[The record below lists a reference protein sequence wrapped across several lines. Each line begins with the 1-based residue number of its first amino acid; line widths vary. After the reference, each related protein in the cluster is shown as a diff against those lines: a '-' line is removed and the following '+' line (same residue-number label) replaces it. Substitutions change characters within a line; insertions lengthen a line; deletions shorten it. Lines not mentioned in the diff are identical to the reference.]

1 MLGVR
6 RAALAALCLIC
17 CTTPLH
23 AAPGQC
29 AQPLPS
35 DAPELGE
42 PGENVQLDADSADLL
57 REGMSSLSGDVRVTD
72 GQRAFAAESL
82 RFDTSRRLVDI
93 ATESRYREPGLF
105 VRSRAM
111 RFDID
116 AETGEFDHNEIILPE
131 TMARAGAAKM
141 RLSRSG
147 TAELSR
153 VYYTT
158 CAPGDDAWML
168 HASDITLDRD
178 EGLGTAR
185 HARLH
190 LFGVPVIYVPWF
202 QFPLDDERRTG
213 LLYPRMGSSSRNG
226 FDLTWPIYVN
236 LAPNYDLQIEP
247 RWLSRRGLQLGGT
260 ARYLGRQQEARLRY
274 EYLASDQRLGEDRAF
289 GELSQRGMLNDRL
302 SLAVDYAEVSDTA
315 YFDDLG
321 SDLDRSA
328 LTFLPQQMRM
338 AYTAPSAYSASLRVS
353 SFQVLDPSLLDSERP
368 YRRLPQLRFD
378 ALTPDSLLYTR
389 AGLSSEFVA
398 FDADGVVEGRRFH
411 INPYLRSFIDR
422 NGWFAGTRLDWR
434 YTAYDLS
441 NQAAGAPSSPTRSLP
456 SFSAEGGLRFE
467 RLTEGGSLQTL
478 EPRAIY
484 LYTPF
489 RDQSDIP
496 IFDSGEPDFDIV
508 QLFSRNR
515 FTGIDRIADANH
527 IAGALTSRLLDRDT
541 GMVRWSATIGQ
552 LLRLSRSEVT
562 LDGIEEADSGVTDF
576 IAGFEYRLSRRV
588 RASVST
594 LWSPDEGRFNRTL
607 SRLSYRDGQRRASVG
622 YRYRRDQLEQSDIAV
637 GWPIAGNFSAIGRW
651 RRSIQEHQSLETL
664 AGIAYES
671 CCWIGRLT
679 YRRYI
684 ASTDGE
690 YESGVLLQVE
700 LRGLGGLGGSS
711 AQRVDDYTY

>member
-1 MLGVR
+1 MLGLR
-6 RAALAALCLIC
+6 RAVLAALCLISS
-17 CTTPLH
+17 TTPSL

-29 AQPLPS
+29 AQPLPP
-35 DAPELGE
+35 DAPELGSGVDGVE
-42 PGENVQLDADSADLL
+42 LNADEADLM
-57 REGMSSLSGDVRVTD
+57 REGLSSLSGDVHVTD
-72 GQRAFAAESL
+72 GTRAFAAESL

-93 ATESRYREPGLF
+93 ATESRYREKGLF
-105 VRSRAM
+105 VRSGGM

-116 AETGEFDHNEIILPE
+116 AESGDFDDTEIILQDAH
-131 TMARAGAAKM
+131 ARAGADKM
-141 RLSRSG
+141 RLRRSG

-158 CAPGDDAWML
+158 CGPGDNAWAL
-168 HASDITLDRD
+168 HASDIRLDRE

-190 LFGVPVIYVPWF
+190 LFSVPILYVPWF
-202 QFPLDDERRTG
+202 QFPLDEQRRTG
-213 LLYPRMGSSSRNG
+213 LLYPRIGSSSRNG
-226 FDLTWPIYVN
+226 VDMTWPIYVN

-260 ARYLGRQQEARLRY
+260 ARYLGRQQEAELRY
-274 EYLASDQRLGEDRAF
+274 EYLANDQRLGEDRAF
-289 GELSQRGMLNDRL
+289 GELAQRGMINDRL
-302 SLAVDYAEVSDTA
+302 SLAIDYAEVSDTA

-338 AYTAPSAYSASLRVS
+338 AYTAPSVYSASMRIS
-353 SFQVLDPSLLDSERP
+353 SFQVLDPSLLDTERP

-398 FDADGVVEGRRFH
+398 FDADDVVEGRRLH
-411 INPYLRSFIDR
+411 VNPYLRSFIDR
-422 NGWFAGTRLDWR
+422 NGWFAGARLDWR

-441 NQAAGAPSSPTRSLP
+441 GQQAGAPASPTRSLP
-456 SFSAEGGLRFE
+456 SVSAEGGLRFE
-467 RLTEGGSLQTL
+467 RLTDGGSLQTL
-478 EPRAIY
+478 EPRAYY
-484 LYTPF
+484 LFTPF

-527 IAGALTSRLLDRDT
+527 VAGALTSRLLDRET
-541 GMVRWSATIGQ
+541 GLVRWSATVGQ
-552 LLRLSRSEVT
+552 LLRLDRSEVT
-562 LDGIEEADSGVTDF
+562 LDGSEAAGSGVTDF

-588 RASVST
+588 SASIST
-594 LWSPDEGRFNRTL
+594 LWSPDDERFNRTL
-607 SRLSYRDGQRRASVG
+607 SRLSYRDGQRRASIG
-622 YRYRRDQLEQSDIAV
+622 YRYRRDQLEQSDISA
-637 GWPIAGNFSAIGRW
+637 GWPIGGNFSVVGRW
-651 RRSIQEHQSLETL
+651 RRSIREHQSLETL
-664 AGIAYES
+664 AGVAYES

-690 YESGVLLQVE
+690 YESGVLLQIE

-711 AQRVDDYTY
+711 AQQVDDYTY